1 MQDAP
6 GTRAAGTELIVLRVG
21 LTGGVACGKS
31 TVARMFADLGAH
43 VADADAIAH
52 ELYRPGQDVYK
63 ELVNHFGQEI
73 VKPDGEIDRAKLA
86 TAAFDGGRVEE
97 LNKIVH
103 PAVIRAQDQWMR
115 GLGARD
121 PYAVAIVE
129 AALIFEAG
137 VKNHFD
143 KIMVVACKP
152 GQKPSRF
159 AQRTGI
165 SEADARV
172 DVERRNKAQMP
183 DDEKA
188 RRADF
193 VIDNSGSIDET
204 RHQVQ
209 RIYAELKVL
218 AKRLVFD
225 R

>member
-1 MQDAP
+1 M
-6 GTRAAGTELIVLRVG
+6 LRVG

-31 TVARMFADLGAH
+31 TVAKMFADLGAQ
-43 VADADAIAH
+43 VADADSIAH
-52 ELYRPGQDVYK
+52 ELYRPGQEVYQ
-63 ELVNHFGQEI
+63 ELVKRFGQGI
-73 VKPDGEIDRAKLA
+73 VKPDGEIDRARLA
-86 TAAFDGGRVEE
+86 TVAFDGGRVEE

-103 PAVIRAQDQWMR
+103 PAVIRQQDRWMR
-115 GLGARD
+115 ELAAKD

-137 VKNHFD
+137 VKDRFD
-143 KIMVVACKP
+143 KIMVVTCKP
-152 GQKPSRF
+152 AQKITRF
-159 AQRTGI
+159 AERTGRN
-165 SEADARV
+165 EADARADV
-172 DVERRNKAQMP
+172 DRRTRAQIP
-183 DDEKA
+183 DEEKA

-193 VIDNSGSIDET
+193 VIDSSGSVEET